1 MWSIYASFISN
12 LNLIIYLSSIFTIQ
26 QHQEPGN
33 VFKLHGDC
41 VMLMHSRTFA
51 FIVLKTSISVKTFD
65 FEDFFSLIF
74 YKEDYEDEMTSPG
87 PDSGYN
93 QICFR

>member
-1 MWSIYASFISN
+1 
-12 LNLIIYLSSIFTIQ
+12 
-26 QHQEPGN
+26 
-33 VFKLHGDC
+33 
-41 VMLMHSRTFA
+41 MHSKTFA
-51 FIVLKTSISVKTFD
+51 FIVLKTSIYVKTIE